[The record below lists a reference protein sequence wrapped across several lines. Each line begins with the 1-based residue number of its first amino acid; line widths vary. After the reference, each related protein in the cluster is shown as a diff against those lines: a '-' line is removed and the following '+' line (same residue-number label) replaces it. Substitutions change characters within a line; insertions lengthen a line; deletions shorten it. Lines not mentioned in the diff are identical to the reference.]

1 MDAASDLQTV
11 HGLVAFAR
19 CLILRLA
26 DASVSEIDDVLPVN
40 LPTWM
45 EHQNRFRAALR
56 GLDAEFI
63 IDEDGV
69 SRPIR
74 AVIKDL
80 LEFCSPIA
88 ADINETLGLGIARD
102 LLNSRPGYQRQLDA
116 HADGGTARSVA
127 AMLQASIL
135 RQSE

>member
-1 MDAASDLQTV
+1 V

-26 DASVSEIDDVLPVN
+26 DAPVSEIDDVLPVN
-40 LPTWM
+40 LPIWM

-63 IDEDGV
+63 IDEDGA

-74 AVIKDL
+74 GVIDDL
-80 LEFCSPIA
+80 IAFCSPIA
-88 ADINETLGLGIARD
+88 ADINETQGLGMARD
-102 LLNSRPGYQRQLDA
+102 LLKSRPGYQRQLDA
-116 HADGGTARSVA
+116 HADEGTARSVA
-127 AMLQASIL
+127 AMLQASML
-135 RQSE
+135 GQSEYLYQ